1 LAPIH
6 VPAARE
12 KTGNLMAIKFIHDG
26 LPNNPDIDLSRTEM
40 SPTPNMPVPP
50 AAAGMLRTARQE

>member
-1 LAPIH
+1 
-6 VPAARE
+6 
-12 KTGNLMAIKFIHDG
+12 MAIKFIHDG